1 MLMNFQEPGP
11 LSNMDRH
18 PWQRQLAAIG
28 DRTAIG
34 GLAVATA
41 LLQRFKDNDLKMKK
55 ETLFWMI
62 DVVKGLILRI
72 NQEDEIAS
80 DNDDQNY

>member
-1 MLMNFQEPGP
+1 MEQ
-11 LSNMDRH
+11 H
-18 PWQRQLAAIG
+18 PWQRQLVAIG
-28 DRTAIG
+28 ERTAIG

-72 NQEDEIAS
+72 NQEDKIAS